1 LISPVRGFSGDM
13 PILDTGRQR
22 LAMMATTGPD
32 GIPSQSPEPWLT
44 CWMLSHPGQVREL
57 NEDAVACLLA
67 NDGDRDSK
75 WDVLAL
81 VADGMGG
88 HAAGEVASGIA
99 ADTVLRLCRELE
111 GSPPEVLKGCL
122 VAANAAI
129 LERGRTDP
137 ACSGMGTTCTVLAVQ
152 DGRAFLA
159 HIGDSRAYLLRNG
172 EFRQIS
178 EDDSLVAEMVRKG
191 LLNEDEA
198 RRSAE
203 RHVILRALG
212 SEESP
217 KLSIWQKGLPVCA
230 GDAFVLCSDGLTNL
244 VDDAAIAAIV
254 ARLSPCDACNSLCE
268 AALAA
273 GGTDNISVGVFKIG
287 AASSCASTRGIGNR
301 AAG

>member
-1 LISPVRGFSGDM
+1 M
-13 PILDTGRQR
+13 
-22 LAMMATTGPD
+22 TTTTKPD
-32 GIPSQSPEPWLT
+32 GISSQNPRLGLT
-44 CWMLSHPGQVREL
+44 CWMLSHPGKVRSQ
-57 NEDAVACLLA
+57 NEDRVACLLP
-67 NDGDRDSK
+67 NDGDCDSK

-99 ADTVLRLCRELE
+99 ADTVLRLCQKLE
-111 GSPPEVLKGCL
+111 GPPPEILKGCL
-122 VAANAAI
+122 VAANVAI
-129 LERGRTDP
+129 LERSRADP

-152 DGRAFLA
+152 DRRAFLA

-172 EFRQIS
+172 EMRQIS

-191 LLNEDEA
+191 LLNEEEA
-198 RRSAE
+198 KRSAE

-217 KLSIWQKGLPVCA
+217 KLTVWQTGLVVCA

-244 VDDAAIAAIV
+244 VDDAVIAAIV

-273 GGTDNISVGVFKIG
+273 GGTDNISVGVFKFG
-287 AASSCASTRGIGNR
+287 ADRLVSSDSG
-301 AAG
+301 AGSKE